1 MAGLKKILIVEDEKP
16 IAKAME
22 LKLNNSGFNAKAVG
36 NGEEALTTMESESF
50 DLLIVDLV
58 MPKMDGF
65 GLLEALKEKGN
76 IVPVIVS
83 SNLSQDE
90 DFEKAK
96 EMGAI
101 DYFIKS
107 NTPISKIVEYVQR
120 ILK

>member
-1 MAGLKKILIVEDEKP
+1 MAGSKKILIVEDEKP

-22 LKLNNSGFNAKAVG
+22 LKLNSSGFSAKAVG
-36 NGEEALTTMESESF
+36 NGEEALSSLEKEAF

-58 MPKMDGF
+58 MPKLDGF
-65 GLLEALKEKGN
+65 GLLEALKEKG
-76 IVPVIVS
+76 ITTPIIVS

-90 DFEKAK
+90 DFKKAK
-96 EMGAI
+96 ELGAV

-107 NTPISKIVEYVQR
+107 NTPISEIIEHVQN

>member
-1 MAGLKKILIVEDEKP
+1 MAGSKKILIVEDEKP

-22 LKLNNSGFNAKAVG
+22 LKLNSSGFSAKAVG
-36 NGEEALTTMESESF
+36 NGEEALSALEKEVF

-58 MPKMDGF
+58 MPKLDGF
-65 GLLEALKEKGN
+65 GLLEALKEKG
-76 IVPVIVS
+76 ITTPIIVS

-90 DFEKAK
+90 DFKKAK
-96 EMGAI
+96 ELGAV

-107 NTPISKIVEYVQR
+107 NTPISEIIEHVQN

>member
-1 MAGLKKILIVEDEKP
+1 MVGSKKILIVEDEKP

-22 LKLNNSGFNAKAVG
+22 LKLNSSGFVAKAVG
-36 NGEEALTTMESESF
+36 NGEEALAMLEKEEF
-50 DLLIVDLV
+50 NLLIVDLV

-65 GLLEALKEKGN
+65 GLLEALNEKGST
-76 IVPVIVS
+76 VPVIVS

-90 DFEKAK
+90 DFKKAK
-96 EMGAI
+96 DLGAV

-107 NTPISKIVEYVQR
+107 NTPISKIVEYVQG